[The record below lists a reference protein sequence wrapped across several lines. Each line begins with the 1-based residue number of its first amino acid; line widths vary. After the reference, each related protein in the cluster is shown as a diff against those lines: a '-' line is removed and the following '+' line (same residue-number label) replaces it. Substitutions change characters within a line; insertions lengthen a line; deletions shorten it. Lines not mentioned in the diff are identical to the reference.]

1 MKPEINNIVYSAYL
15 MKEALIPRETDHWR
29 EKHLEILLRKRR
41 VVLLATLWSL
51 VNYYK
56 SNGLQ

>member
-41 VVLLATLWSL
+41 VVLLATL
-51 VNYYK
+51 
-56 SNGLQ
+56 